1 MTPRPELLLVD
12 GTYELYRAYYGAPR
26 QQAPSGLEVGATIGI
41 GRSLHALSRKNPG
54 AHLAV
59 AFDTVIESFR
69 NDLLPTYKTGEGI
82 EPDLFLQ
89 FPRAE
94 DIVRAL
100 GIKVLSMIDY
110 EADDALAS
118 LARAGSKS
126 GLFERV
132 ILATPD
138 KDLMQCVEG
147 TTVVTWDRMRQKYYD
162 EAAVQE
168 KLGVA
173 PRSVPDYL
181 ALVGDPADGI
191 PGLPRW
197 GAKAASRVLAIY
209 GHLEHIPDQP
219 RDWDERLIS
228 SLRGVD
234 TLAAILRERRSD
246 AELYKT
252 VATLK
257 VDLELVTTWDEL
269 RPGPLDRARLAALAS
284 EWDADWLG
292 EVSRV

>member
-1 MTPRPELLLVD
+1 MTPGPELLLVD

-26 QQAPSGLEVGATIGI
+26 KQAPSGLEVGAAIGI

-69 NDLLPTYKTGEGI
+69 NDLLTTYKTGEGI
-82 EPDLFLQ
+82 EPELFQQ
-89 FPRAE
+89 FPWAE
-94 DIVRAL
+94 EIVRAL

-118 LARAGSKS
+118 LASAGSKS
-126 GLFERV
+126 GRFERV

-162 EAAVQE
+162 EAAVHA

-197 GAKAASRVLAIY
+197 GAKAASRVLAVY

-219 RDWDERLIS
+219 RDWDEGLIS
-228 SLRGVD
+228 SLRGAAA
-234 TLAAILRERRSD
+234 LAEILRERRTD
-246 AELYKT
+246 AQLYRT

-269 RPGPLDRARLAALAS
+269 RPGPLDRTRLAALAS
-284 EWDADWLG
+284 EWASDWL
-292 EVSRV
+292 EELSRV